1 MNLKEP
7 NMEEVKALLSKYKNT
22 FTDEESLVLISLF
35 VHWFR
40 VEL

>member
-7 NMEEVKALLSKYKNT
+7 SMEEVKDLLSKYKDT
-22 FTDEESLVLISLF
+22 FTDEESLIIISLF

-40 VEL
+40 VDL